1 MTSFNN
7 GRVVWVK
14 QSEIQTVNLKL
25 VNEELKDGEK
35 LKPIVKDLGHSET
48 FP

>member
-1 MTSFNN
+1 MASFNN

-25 VNEELKDGEK
+25 INEEVKDGEK
-35 LKPIVKDLGHSET
+35 IKPNVKDLGHSET